1 MEERRK
7 YPMSYW
13 FQKGTG
19 LQRFR
24 LENGEMVLPLL
35 PLNLSEK
42 VNRAAASTSPL
53 KFDEY
58 DFLSFLN
65 EGRLEPTQWLVKQ
78 CFVCGGSGAVGGE
91 GEEELCPVCQGHGRT
106 MTAFALEVVELWNF
120 IKHSKPLVT
129 EAELEKRNRINT
141 LRQKIEQEKNN
152 ATHSIRLTLGG
163 EVKIAQW
170 EAEAI
175 AQKRVAERQQKALK
189 AVEKKL
195 AAEIEELARLEA
207 EEGGES

>member
-1 MEERRK
+1 MEEKRRF
-7 YPMSYW
+7 PMAYW
-13 FQKGTG
+13 FQRGTG

-35 PLNLSEK
+35 PLNLTEK
-42 VNRAAASTSPL
+42 INRAAASTSPL

-58 DFLSFLN
+58 DFLSFLT
-65 EGRLEPTQWLVKQ
+65 EGRLEPTQWLVKE
-78 CFVCGGSGAVGGE
+78 CFICNGTGAVGGE

-106 MTAFALEVVELWNF
+106 LTAFALEFVELWNF

-141 LRQKIEQEKNN
+141 LRQKIEAEKSR
-152 ATHSIRLTLGG
+152 ATSDIRLTLGG

>member
-1 MEERRK
+1 
-7 YPMSYW
+7 
-13 FQKGTG
+13 
-19 LQRFR
+19 
-24 LENGEMVLPLL
+24 
-35 PLNLSEK
+35 
-42 VNRAAASTSPL
+42 
-53 KFDEY
+53 
-58 DFLSFLN
+58 
-65 EGRLEPTQWLVKQ
+65 
-78 CFVCGGSGAVGGE
+78 
-91 GEEELCPVCQGHGRT
+91 
-106 MTAFALEVVELWNF
+106 VELWNF

-141 LRQKIEQEKNN
+141 LRQKIEAEKSR
-152 ATHSIRLTLGG
+152 ATSDIRLTLGG